1 MVHTAL
7 HIRAIGARGGA
18 GGRALEIKPG
28 AQMVAR
34 VVTAPNAGGRGVIS
48 LAGQQVQAQLPS
60 GVQPGAHLKLTVTR
74 VQGNKVTARV
84 EKAPARQRTG
94 STARLAGRMALSRN
108 GSLTR
113 AALALAGDE
122 PLWLPDGSAARV
134 TVDPDAENGADS
146 AGEQSAG
153 EAAFVLHSPV
163 MGAIEVRLRM
173 AQGAIT
179 AGVVTPPGIATE
191 VADAA
196 TGELVEALAE
206 ATGRPASAAVLAR
219 PADVPP
225 PPPPTGRIDL
235 RA

>member
-1 MVHTAL
+1 VVHTAL

-18 GGRALEIKPG
+18 GARALELKPG

-34 VVTAPNAGGRGVIS
+34 VVTPPNAGGRGVIS
-48 LAGQQVQAQLPS
+48 LAGQQVQAQLPP

-74 VQGNKVTARV
+74 VQGHKVTARV
-84 EKAPARQRTG
+84 EKAPARPRTG
-94 STARLAGRMALSRN
+94 SVARVAGRMALSRN
-108 GSLTR
+108 GDVTR
-113 AALALAGDE
+113 AALAMAGDE
-122 PLWLPDGSAARV
+122 PLWLPDGSAATV
-134 TVDPDAENGADS
+134 TVDPDAEGAEGSGDES
-146 AGEQSAG
+146 SG
-153 EAAFVLHSPV
+153 EAAFVLHSPT

-179 AGVVTPPGIATE
+179 AGVVTAPGPATD

-196 TGELVEALAE
+196 SAKLVEALAN

-219 PADVPP
+219 PANVPP

-235 RA
+235 HA

>member
-7 HIRAIGARGGA
+7 HIRALGARGGA

-28 AQMVAR
+28 SQLVAR
-34 VVTAPNAGGRGVIS
+34 VVTPPNAGGRGVIS
-48 LAGQQVQAQLPS
+48 LAGQQVQAQLPA
-60 GVQPGAHLKLTVTR
+60 GVQAGAHLKLTVTK
-74 VQGNKVTARV
+74 VQGHKVVAKV
-84 EKAPARQRTG
+84 ERAPARQRTG
-94 STARLAGRMALSRN
+94 SAARVAGRMALTRN
-108 GSLTR
+108 ASLTR

-122 PLWLPDGSAARV
+122 PLWLPDGSAAKV
-134 TVDPDAENGADS
+134 TVDPDAEGADQAS
-146 AGEQSAG
+146 DEAAG
-153 EAAFVLHSPV
+153 EAAFVLHSPT

-179 AGVVTPPGIATE
+179 AGVVTPPG
-191 VADAA
+191 AA
-196 TGELVEALAE
+196 TAVANAASGELVEALAN

-219 PADVPP
+219 PTDVPP